1 MQVKRY
7 EASSIREILPRIK
20 RELGPEAIVLSTK
33 QLPGAEGRMEVLA
46 ALDDGFEK
54 KGFPGENAGSPLN
67 EDADGKQSDGFLFLK
82 QELSEIKSLLRN
94 PQRGGME
101 AALAQIKER
110 ADALLDLSASRFCVQ
125 GSGDALRDIYFHLV
139 EGGFSSASA
148 ARLVADVQEVDDAGG
163 SVSFEQGLQRIGL
176 SVRRTFAEK
185 QEKEQRVKVFLGPT
199 GVGKTTTLAKIAA
212 RCALHQRKSVGL
224 ITADTYRI
232 GAIEQLKTYAEI
244 IDLPLEIAD
253 SKDGMRRALGCFQDR
268 DCILVDT
275 PGRGGDA
282 ADYLTRL
289 RGMFPKE
296 TKMEANLLLSPT
308 SSRENMLDVAAR
320 FDVFGFDQVIFTKI
334 DECRRF
340 GSLYDV
346 MEKIGKPV
354 SYLANGQNVPQD
366 IEKATPG
373 RLAEMI
379 VNVG

>member
-7 EASSIREILPRIK
+7 EASSIREVLVQIK

-33 QLPGAEGRMEVLA
+33 QLPGAKGRMEVLA
-46 ALDDGFEK
+46 ALDSGFEK
-54 KGFPGENAGSPLN
+54 KGLPEANGGSPVT
-67 EDADGKQSDGFLFLK
+67 EDAGDKKSEEFLALK

-94 PQRGGME
+94 PRRGGME
-101 AALAQIKER
+101 AVLAGIKER

-125 GSGDALRDIYFHLV
+125 GGGDALRAIYFHLV
-139 EGGFSSASA
+139 EGGFSRVSA
-148 ARLVADVQEVDDAGG
+148 AKLAADVQEEGDSGG
-163 SVSFEQGLQRIGL
+163 IVSFEQGLKKIGL
-176 SVRRTFAEK
+176 SIRRTFAEK
-185 QEKEQRVKVFLGPT
+185 KEKEQRIKLFLGPT

-212 RCALHQRKSVGL
+212 RCAFQQQKSVGL

-244 IDLPLEIAD
+244 IDLPLEVAD
-253 SKDGMRRALGCFQDR
+253 SKDGMRRALGRFQDR
-268 DCILVDT
+268 DCVLVDT

-289 RGMFPKE
+289 RDMFPGE
-296 TKMEANLLLSPT
+296 MEMEANLLLSPT
-308 SSRENMLDVAAR
+308 SSRENMMDVAVR
-320 FDVFGFDQVIFTKI
+320 FEVFGFDQVIFTKI
-334 DECRRF
+334 DECSRF

-346 MEKIGKPV
+346 MKKIGKPV

-379 VNVG
+379 VGVG